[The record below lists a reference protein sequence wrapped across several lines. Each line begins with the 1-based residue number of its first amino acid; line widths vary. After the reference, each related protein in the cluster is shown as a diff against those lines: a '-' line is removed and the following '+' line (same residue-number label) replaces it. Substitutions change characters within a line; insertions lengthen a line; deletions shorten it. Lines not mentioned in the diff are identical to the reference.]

1 MKNVLSIVCV
11 ILLLM
16 LLFNGDSDENIYS
29 REDME
34 EAIASAEQRGFEN
47 AYAEAEYYARG
58 KIEEATN
65 EAEFYLQGEIERL
78 KRDYGENAY
87 DAGYEAG
94 YYACL
99 EEHGL
104 TTEEHGSA
112 WIEKDRG

>member
-1 MKNVLSIVCV
+1 MKNVLSIICV

-16 LLFNGDSDENIYS
+16 LLFSGDSEENIYS

-58 KIEEATN
+58 KAEQAIKEELYYL
-65 EAEFYLQGEIERL
+65 EAELEACERYTE
-78 KRDYGENAY
+78 DAY